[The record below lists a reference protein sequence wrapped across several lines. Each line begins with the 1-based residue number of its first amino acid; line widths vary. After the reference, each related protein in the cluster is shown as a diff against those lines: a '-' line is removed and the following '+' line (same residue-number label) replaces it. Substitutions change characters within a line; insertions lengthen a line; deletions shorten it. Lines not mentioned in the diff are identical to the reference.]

1 MEKLSDYK
9 RRCDHCNDTRY
20 ITRSERDI
28 VVAER
33 CPTCFEVCPRCD
45 GESFVFFRD
54 ARGYRYVKPCPVCGP
69 LDHRIQALR
78 LAGIPAHYIDAQFN
92 NRDPELEGP
101 EFAAHDLIKTYVFR
115 WTMQYKLGMR
125 GFLLH
130 GKPGTGKT
138 HLLCAVMRYLTL
150 EMGVQARFVEFTHL
164 LSEIREQFD
173 YGKGDAPVISPLV
186 DADVLAIDELG
197 KGVKTEWQLSVLD
210 ELISKRYN
218 RGRTTIF
225 TTNYS
230 LENNSIHP
238 MDLHGGNAFREKV
251 VFETLRERIGDR
263 IFSRIFEMSEILHIA
278 APDIRKKRLR

>member
-1 MEKLSDYK
+1 MESLSEYS
-9 RRCDHCNDTRY
+9 RRCNHCNGDRY
-20 ITRSERDI
+20 ITRTERDI

-33 CPTCFEVCPRCD
+33 CPDCFEICPRCD

-54 ARGYRYVKPCPVCGP
+54 QRGYRYVKPCPVCGP

-78 LAGIPAHYIDAQFN
+78 LAGIPAHYLHAQFSN
-92 NRDPELEGP
+92 HSSEMEGADFSAFIP
-101 EFAAHDLIKTYVFR
+101 VKTFIFK
-115 WTMQYKLGMR
+115 WAIGYKLGDR

-150 EMGVQARFVEFTHL
+150 QMGVQARFVEFTHL

-173 YGKGDAPVISPLV
+173 YGKGDAPVISPLI

-197 KGVKTEWQLSVLD
+197 KGVKTDWQLSVLD

-225 TTNYS
+225 TTNYA
-230 LENNSIHP
+230 LEGTNIHP
-238 MDLHGGNAFREKV
+238 LDLHSPSLREKAT
-251 VFETLRERIGDR
+251 FETLRERVGDR
-263 IFSRIFEMSEILHIA
+263 IYSRIFEMSEILHVQ
-278 APDIRKKRLR
+278 APDMRRRGKRG